1 MAKVNVTPSA
11 ESATSDQ
18 DWIVDVTRILKEHL
32 NWNGV
37 SIAVE
42 ANTIVLSSQTGRGIK
57 VDLSAPTY
65 PWADLLGEISL
76 DATGGPNRPDWNKY
90 KGNVYQWQLAVDD
103 QIYNNFHIPHDYVP
117 GSDIYVHVH
126 WSANTAVSNTSGIP
140 TFTIE
145 ATYAKGHGQM
155 NFSNNV
161 TVTVAN
167 TYIAPYRHM
176 ISETTLTANNGTG
189 GKLRSNDIEPDGI
202 IMIRTKLTTNSMVTA
217 PFVHY
222 VDLHYQS
229 TGIGTKNKAP
239 SFYT

>member
-1 MAKVNVTPSA
+1 MAKVNVTPTA
-11 ESATSDQ
+11 NSATSDQ

-37 SIAVE
+37 SLTVE
-42 ANTIVLSSQTGRGIK
+42 ANTIVLSSNTPRGIK
-57 VDLSAPTY
+57 VDTVSPTY
-65 PWADLLGEISL
+65 PWVDLLGEINL

-90 KGNVYQWQLAVDD
+90 KGNIYQWQMAVDD
-103 QIYNNFHIPHDYVP
+103 QVYNNFHIPHDYVP

-126 WSANTAVSNTSGIP
+126 WSANTVVSNTAGAP
-140 TFTIE
+140 TFTME

-161 TVTVAN
+161 TVTVSN
-167 TYIAPYRHM
+167 TYIAAYRHM
-176 ISETTLTANNGTG
+176 ISETALSANNGAG
-189 GKLRSNDIEPDGI
+189 GLLRSNDIETDGI
-202 IMIRTKLTTNSMVTA
+202 IIIRTKLTQNSMVTE
-217 PFVHY
+217 PFIHY
-222 VDLHYQS
+222 VDIHYQS